1 MTTSMVMTRTSIM
14 TARVIVAIDEDW
26 ADECNYQLLQMCYL
40 SLFSLPYTKRKDSV
54 VLVLTLTY
62 LCNISYSLSS
72 YSQLRFA
79 LFHFKLPLY
88 QDQEKGLGSTYF
100 NTVSWVLL
108 SRLVLQMCHLSFLA
122 SLVPGPK
129 DRLGSTYTDTDSWVL
144 LSRLIPQ
151 VCHHSFL
158 VYLVPRST
166 ERTNTDTDVSVKLSI
181 TCPTDE
187 LSFIFSSPCTKT
199 KRKDLAVNV
208 LALIHWCHHQLM
220 QMHQLHFSFFC
231 IKTKRKD
238 LVVYI

>member
-40 SLFSLPYTKRKDSV
+40 SLFSLPYTKTKRKDSV

-88 QDQEKGLGSTYF
+88 QGQEKGLGSTYF

-122 SLVPGPK
+122 SLVQGP
-129 DRLGSTYTDTDSWVL
+129 R
-144 LSRLIPQ
+144 
-151 VCHHSFL
+151 
-158 VYLVPRST
+158 
-166 ERTNTDTDVSVKLSI
+166 ERTWQYIHWHRFKSPLIKTNTTDVS
-181 TCPTDE
+181 
-187 LSFIFSSPCTKT
+187 SFVFSLPCAKIN
-199 KRKDLAVNV
+199 RKDKYW
-208 LALIHWCHHQLM
+208 HWCIREIIYYM
-220 QMHQLHFSFFC
+220 FYRWTFFHF
-231 IKTKRKD
+231 
-238 LVVYI
+238 